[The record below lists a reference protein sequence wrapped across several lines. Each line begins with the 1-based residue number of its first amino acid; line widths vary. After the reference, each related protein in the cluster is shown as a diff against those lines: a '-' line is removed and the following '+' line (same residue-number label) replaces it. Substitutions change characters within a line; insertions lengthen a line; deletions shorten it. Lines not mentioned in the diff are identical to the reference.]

1 MADIFFGLT
10 DTGKIRVNNED
21 TFIAQTAMNNKF
33 IIACAIDG
41 VGGYSGGEVAA
52 ALAKET
58 ILEYFSKSE
67 SDIISMMQESLLL
80 ANERI
85 HAEKQKVKQH
95 ESMACVLTLA
105 VIDIEN
111 NEFYYAHV
119 GDTRL
124 YLLRD
129 NSLVKLTKD
138 QSFVGFLEDT
148 GRLTEDEAM
157 SHPKR
162 NEINKALGFGGELE
176 KGSDYFET
184 GHSPFLP
191 GDMLLLCS
199 DGLTDMVNRQDITTI
214 LINGN
219 SLEEKARQLIDAAN
233 KNGGKDNI
241 TAVLVKNDKS
251 PQKLQATM
259 PAAIQKK
266 KIINREESD
275 TPNQNEEELRI
286 IEPEAKPQ
294 KNTISLTLLSL
305 LCIGLL
311 ASSLYLLRELGKRPK
326 VSGKAEIVAVQKSRN
341 PQEIQLQTALNTLQ
355 GDTLILNDSVY
366 SQPIIISDTL
376 QIKADTLYILARGN
390 IVLKSDSTYK
400 GLALLILPHIKH
412 LVLDGLVFEDFDVA
426 ILCQNK
432 GLTLKGVRFI
442 NCRNP
447 LQLSFSFSGDQY
459 INGSF
464 TDAFFKTDSLTN
476 PLTN

>member
-10 DTGKIRVNNED
+10 DIGKVRVNNED

-67 SDIISMMQESLLL
+67 SDIISMMKEALLL
-80 ANERI
+80 VNERI
-85 HAEKQKVKQH
+85 HAEKQEVKQH

-105 VIDIEN
+105 VVDIGN

-148 GRLTEDEAM
+148 GRLTEDAAM

-162 NEINKALGFGGELE
+162 NEINKALGFGGLLE

-214 LINGN
+214 LIKDN

-259 PAAIQKK
+259 PAAIEKK
-266 KIINREESD
+266 KIINKEESE
-275 TPNQNEEELRI
+275 TINKNEEEPLI

-294 KNTISLTLLSL
+294 KNTISLTILSL

-311 ASSLYLLRELGKRPK
+311 ASSLYLLWELGKRPNA
-326 VSGKAEIVAVQKSRN
+326 SGETEIVTVQKSRN
-341 PQEIQLQTALNTLQ
+341 PQEIQIQAALNTLQ

-366 SQPIIISDTL
+366 SKPIIISDTL

-426 ILCQNK
+426 ISSQSRW
-432 GLTLKGVRFI
+432 LTLKGVRFI

-447 LQLSFSFSGDQY
+447 LQLSFSFPGDQY
-459 INGSF
+459 INGSI

-476 PLTN
+476 PLTD